1 MGNLRATGMFSVVAF
16 TRPKVTILRLS
27 TMKAIDRKH
36 VTVETHVRRLHFVI
50 GLEIMLKTIR
60 VESQAVRLAVMAV
73 WIRVV
78 LYRQV
83 VARQLNSRRA

>member
-1 MGNLRATGMFSVVAF
+1 MGNLRATGMFSVKAC

-27 TMKAIDRKH
+27 TMKAIDPKH
-36 VTVETHVRRLHFVI
+36 VTVETDVRRLHFVI
-50 GLEIMLKTIR
+50 GPEIMLNTVR
-60 VESQAVRLAVMAV
+60 LESQAAGLAVMAG

-83 VARQLNSRRA
+83 VARQLNSLRA